1 MAIPIPV
8 TETVVTIILI
18 PAMDQAAFTIAVL
31 PSGSEFTV
39 VAATEA
45 DTMVD
50 IAVGTEADTVAV
62 TDIVAITITAIT
74 KVDAENPLRL
84 VPTFSEIR
92 LCFQGTEPFFL
103 RGWEPDLPENC
114 LISTG
119 TDRQMDR
126 FEPEKPSKS
135 ILWERFHSQNRG

>member
-8 TETVVTIILI
+8 TETVVTIIRI
-18 PAMDQAAFTIAVL
+18 PAMDRAAFTTAVL
-31 PSGSEFTV
+31 PSGSEFTA
-39 VAATEA
+39 VAATGA
-45 DTMVD
+45 AIMAD
-50 IAVGTEADTVAV
+50 IAAVTEVDTVAV
-62 TDIVAITITAIT
+62 MDIVAITITAIT

-84 VPTFSEIR
+84 VPTFSETR

-135 ILWERFHSQNRG
+135 ILWE